1 VKILVDLV
9 KELRTDIK
17 ARAEERR
24 QRVASDLAILIAKA
38 GLKRKDVAQLLEIT
52 ESALSIRLNGK
63 TNLTLDSIG
72 GICDATGYDF
82 DVHFRRA
89 EEAPVMSFWEF
100 EEVLTSLTCD
110 VTPGREILKK
120 EVHGEAWLEG
130 MLNKNFTGVLGDI
143 PNFKLPEAANERLTM
158 KYESESAAA

>member
-1 VKILVDLV
+1 MKILFDLV
-9 KELRTDIK
+9 GELTSDIK
-17 ARAEERR
+17 NRAAERR

-38 GLKRKDVAQLLEIT
+38 GLKRKDVAQRLEIT
-52 ESALSIRLNGK
+52 EAALSIRLNGK
-63 TNLTLDSIG
+63 TNLTLDSIS

-89 EEAPVMSFWEF
+89 EAVPAMSFWEF
-100 EEVLTSLTCD
+100 EEVSANAACEI
-110 VTPGREILKK
+110 TPAKEMLKR

-130 MLNKNFTGVLGDI
+130 MLKKNFTGVLGDI

-158 KYESESAAA
+158 KYEPEPAAA